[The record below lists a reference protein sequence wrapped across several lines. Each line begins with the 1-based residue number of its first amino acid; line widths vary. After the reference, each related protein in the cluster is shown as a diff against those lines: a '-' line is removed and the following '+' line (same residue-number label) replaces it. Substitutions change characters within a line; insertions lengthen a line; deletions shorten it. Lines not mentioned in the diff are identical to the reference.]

1 MTKKERNERLELA
14 LLLSIIVFAINGSA
28 MVITYFILFILAKI
42 GIIKVIEGQI
52 GVLDVSVFVF
62 CSSLVIGFILSN
74 SMGKV
79 PLKPF
84 NRLISQLNRLGSGDF
99 SARLYFRKP
108 INSHPLFKELETSFN
123 NTAEELE
130 HNEMLSNDFINNFSH
145 EFKTPI
151 VSIAG
156 FAKLLRKK
164 NLSDEEREE
173 YLSVIEEE
181 SLRLSRMANNVLN
194 LTRIESLT
202 ILRDIS
208 SFNLSEE
215 IRSAVVLL
223 EEKWTKKNIT
233 MDMDYDEY
241 TIEGNRELLKQVWIN
256 LIDNAIKF
264 SYENEPIVIKIEEN
278 NSYISVSLSNKGN
291 DISPEALKHIFN
303 KFYQEDKS
311 HSMEGNGIGL
321 AVVKK
326 VCTLHNGT
334 VTVKS
339 GEGTTTFVVTLPQKH
354 PD

>member
-28 MVITYFILFILAKI
+28 MVITYFILFILAEI

-84 NRLISQLNRLGSGDF
+84 NKLISQLNRLGRGDF
-99 SARLYFRKP
+99 KARIHFRKP

-123 NTAEELE
+123 SAAEELE
-130 HNEMLSNDFINNFSH
+130 HNEILSNDFINNFSH

-156 FAKLLRKK
+156 FAKLLRKES
-164 NLSDEEREE
+164 LSDEEREE
-173 YLSVIEEE
+173 YLTVIEEE

-194 LTRIESLT
+194 LTRIENLT

-208 SFNLSEE
+208 AFNLSEE

-223 EEKWTKKNIT
+223 EEKWSKKNIS
-233 MDMDYDEY
+233 MNMDYDEY
-241 TIEGNRELLKQVWIN
+241 TIEGNKELLKQVWIN
-256 LIDNAIKF
+256 LIENAIKF
-264 SYENEPIVIKIEEN
+264 SPENDTITINVEEEN
-278 NSYISVSLSNKGN
+278 AYISVSISNHGK
-291 DISPEALKHIFN
+291 DISEDSIKHIFT
-303 KFYQEDKS
+303 KFYQADES

-326 VCTLHNGT
+326 VCALHSGE

-339 GEGTTTFVVTLPQKH
+339 SDGTTTFLVTLPVKH
-354 PD
+354 

>member
-52 GVLDVSVFVF
+52 GVLDVSIFVF

-84 NRLISQLNRLGSGDF
+84 NKLIFQLNRLGSGDF
-99 SARLYFRKP
+99 KARLHFRKP
-108 INSHPLFKELETSFN
+108 INSHPLFQELETSFN
-123 NTAEELE
+123 NAAEELE
-130 HNEMLSNDFINNFSH
+130 HNEILSNDFINNFSH

-164 NLSDEEREE
+164 SLTEEERNE
-173 YLSVIEEE
+173 YLTVIEEE
-181 SLRLSRMANNVLN
+181 SLRLSRMANNILN
-194 LTRIESLT
+194 LTRIENLT

-215 IRSAVVLL
+215 IRSAVVLI
-223 EEKWTKKNIT
+223 EEKWSKKNIS
-233 MDMDYDEY
+233 MDMDFKEY
-241 TIEGNRELLKQVWIN
+241 TIEGNKELLKQVWIN

-264 SYENEPIVIKIEEN
+264 SYENDEIRIKIEEK
-278 NSYISVSLSNKGN
+278 NSYICVSISNHGN
-291 DISPEALKHIFN
+291 DISEESLKHIFN
-303 KFYQEDKS
+303 KFYQADKS

-326 VCTLHNGT
+326 VCALHNAE
-334 VTVKS
+334 VRVKS
-339 GEGTTTFVVTLPQKH
+339 GDGTTTFLVTLPVNH
-354 PD
+354 